1 MPQKN
6 PQINFNGKKHGNKHN
21 VIETYWNKFALSVS
35 GNIELE
41 GDDGRAR
48 AKYLWVTD
56 RVIVKFIRN
65 GLIENKNSNIQWI

>member
-1 MPQKN
+1 M
-6 PQINFNGKKHGNKHN
+6 
-21 VIETYWNKFALSVS
+21 ETYWNKFALSVS